1 MCECACTCVYLQG
14 GCWQDRIIRRE
25 QELLTQP
32 RVGMS
37 AVGTYEKEGDAA
49 AHGWGEGEEWRN
61 GTSMSF
67 WKGREIPGQET

>member
-1 MCECACTCVYLQG
+1 M
-14 GCWQDRIIRRE
+14 
-25 QELLTQP
+25 LTQP